1 MAITNAD
8 ILTYV
13 LANRIT
19 DEDGVYLLQEKAET
33 MGEDAI
39 GSARTW
45 LYGRFLH
52 AGELTTWEAFTTA
65 TYTGLVA
72 GNLTTIETV
81 RAAYLANLG
90 DATLSS
96 MYTML
101 FESLIQ
107 LSVAY
112 IWQAAGMEGE
122 AETAKRESQEFI
134 TAIVGAL
141 ANPDNVLGDSEG
153 GDAGEASLG
162 SVITVHALTV
172 DEIKVY
178 TEGYE

>member
-1 MAITNAD
+1 MPITNAD

-52 AGELTTWEAFTTA
+52 AGELTLWDAFIIA
-65 TYTGLVA
+65 TYDNLVA
-72 GNLTTIETV
+72 GNLTNLDAV
-81 RAAYLANLG
+81 RAAYLVITS
-90 DATLSS
+90 DAALTS

-107 LSVAY
+107 LSVAF
-112 IWQAAGMEGE
+112 IWGAAGMEGE
-122 AETAKRESQEFI
+122 LDSAKQEAQEFI
-134 TAIVGAL
+134 VAVVGAL
-141 ANPDNVLGDSEG
+141 ANPDNALGDSEG
-153 GDAGEASLG
+153 GDAAEAALG
-162 SVITVHALTV
+162 TVVTV
-172 DEIKVY
+172 YPPTAEEIKVY

>member
-1 MAITNAD
+1 MSIDNAD
-8 ILTYV
+8 ILAYV

-19 DEDGVYLLQEKAET
+19 DEDGVYLLQEKAAT

-52 AGELTTWEAFTTA
+52 AGELTTWDAFIIA
-65 TYTGLVA
+65 TYDDLVA
-72 GNLTTIETV
+72 GNLTTIEAV
-81 RAAYLANLG
+81 RAAYLANTA
-90 DATLSS
+90 DAALAS

-122 AETAKRESQEFI
+122 AETAKKEAQEFI

-153 GDAGEASLG
+153 GDAGEAALG
-162 SVITVHALTV
+162 SVVTVYPLTA